1 MQALRRRPSTR
12 CLEQTG
18 RVRAFADLIRSGI
31 ASWQVLVGR
40 PGTTQTLFS
49 LGLRGLQLGTC
60 GLGRWWRQASR
71 GA

>member
-18 RVRAFADLIRSGI
+18 RVRALADLLPSGT
-31 ASWQVLVGR
+31 ASWQVLLFR
-40 PGTTQTLFS
+40 PSTTQTLLS
-49 LGLRGLQLGTC
+49 LGLRKLQLGTC
-60 GLGRWWRQASR
+60 GLGRWQRRASR